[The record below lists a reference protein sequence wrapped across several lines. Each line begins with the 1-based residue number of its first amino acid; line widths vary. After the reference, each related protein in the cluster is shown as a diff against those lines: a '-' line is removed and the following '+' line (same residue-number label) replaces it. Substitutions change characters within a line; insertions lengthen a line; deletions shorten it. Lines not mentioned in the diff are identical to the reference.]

1 MRNKGNIS
9 NQKGTLLVEA
19 IAMLALIAMVT
30 PTLYKKSSE
39 RLQEI
44 QDINTASQAR
54 TMNSIVETFIK
65 ANYSALLEATSSSSG
80 VLGGT
85 IELSYL
91 DNGVEC
97 PGGAGKCFDVG
108 YSAYVPFG
116 YTPGELKNY
125 STPRVYVH
133 RDKDS
138 LISYVVYPSVIDPG
152 RKRASRIASLVG
164 ANGGTVMNT
173 GGGSSV
179 TSAIYGTGG
188 AWGLENE
195 MLEEINMSSLVD
207 NSLVVT
213 STEPITMSDM
223 DSEKFLY
230 RVPPEAEGNAE
241 DYYHNTMV
249 TDLYMGGHIENTQWA
264 SHAEDYY
271 SIFNVRKLTLNTN
284 CSRHLI
290 GYANS
295 SSSGVG
301 IATCDPTVA
310 DLYVGKPIYPFSG
323 PSDKSP
329 GVGNGNTGAAWIYGN
344 LSALKENFKL
354 FRENDSGY
362 ERASGYDVM
371 QFARVNESS
380 LAEEVVVF
388 RAENETGSARV
399 GMMDNFVQVFE
410 SGSTTGGP
418 TFMVGSAGNGGEG
431 GFIQAAQEGEWHM
444 VRLNSPDQLDPGVE
458 VSSYITYINRKGGA
472 VFINGDTSGSTFIN
486 DGGGLL
492 EVGKE
497 GSWIRANGVEN
508 NAELHLLVGKD
519 MEGLQAGLYDNRVF
533 TVGSNNM
540 GSDYMLRADNSI
552 GPNAAIGGG
561 NSRTALR
568 GGRLRVY
575 SSDYTADDDRYG
587 GSSMILHL
595 EGDGGD
601 VPAELNGVT
610 AVLSRFTDILGS
622 TYLGSKA
629 MEQNASTLVDGNYDR
644 RWTLGVAGS
653 AWVDDMLWARHAWFR
668 DSGFKELHA
677 GYSSY
682 SDYKNGSKA
691 AWLNVY
697 DDGIIVRDRV
707 RAEAQSSLRG
717 FSSDVMMEI
726 NSSKVYMTDLGGAKM
741 ELADNVARIGTD
753 NNFFYATDGAGVGD
767 NSSAVHMVGSSIANI
782 YTTDET
788 EGGKVD
794 IQKGAMIFRGQPD
807 ALDVSSTIEA
817 TTDRFTIVTS
827 DRGDLDEHAQVMVNN
842 DEMRLRYINFTVD
855 HMHEGGSST
864 TRFKVVPEGLN
875 VSDDDAN
882 VQVRGT
888 FHVTGNDLI
897 HIAPNLVVKS
907 EGDSSSANPHAVFEL
922 DPEYLQVWAKRDRTG
937 SFTGRGGSSTTEYQ
951 AMFRI
956 NPYDVGGGVSD
967 TTHTGSAS
975 VYIRKGAIELEES
988 TARDGDV
995 GYGADE
1001 GYGYIMANRLVSN
1014 VTGDNGTVPTVSA
1027 TGYEGRG
1034 NEYDRYMVNPAYTSV
1049 MHDIKLTTRGGA
1061 RLSDILPDY
1070 VLKGV
1075 YNLINNC
1082 AEGDNSVVCPVSN
1095 TGTDKWASPYIGQ
1108 LPYASCPPGYRNLA
1122 TVIPLSF
1129 NVGRAGDLVKETK
1142 ESGAPRW
1149 VVNERPRQ
1157 ARIMEKVLEAGVGD
1171 IAYPN
1176 LQEVSSITFNAVYN
1190 GASSFSGDFNTL
1202 GMKRAEGWF
1211 FGFDAMH
1218 PDASGSTNLSAIDPA
1233 PIAGDISQT
1242 EGYTPWTYMP
1252 NTNTAN
1258 KYAVAE
1264 PLYFQQNTW
1273 LKTTVDPTDN
1283 AWNAYMGFIYDTTS
1297 WPAGLGGSHAPVR
1310 SNYNIKGYNDSS
1322 ATGAE
1327 YGVNYVW
1334 NLFPIPINT
1343 LEGHA
1348 TVYCY
1353 FDRSQFGGD
1362 WGNLVDPVDQLA
1374 QLKDGSPRGVGEKT
1388 AGSNSAY
1395 VERLNDP
1402 SLKYNDPW

>member
-65 ANYSALLEATSSSSG
+65 ANYSALLDATSSSSD
-80 VLGGT
+80 VMGGT
-85 IELSYL
+85 IELGYL
-91 DNGVEC
+91 DNGEEC

-173 GGGSSV
+173 NSGSSV
-179 TSAIYGTGG
+179 TSSIYGTGG
-188 AWGLENE
+188 AWGLENA

-213 STEPITMSDM
+213 STEPITMTDM

-230 RVPPEAEGNAE
+230 RGPPEAEGNAE

-249 TDLYMGGHIENTQWA
+249 TDLYMGGHPENTNWG
-264 SHAEDYY
+264 SHSLDYY
-271 SIFNVRKLTLNTN
+271 SIFNVRKLMLNTRCN
-284 CSRHLI
+284 RVNI
-290 GYANS
+290 AYS
-295 SSSGVG
+295 SSSGVVPYD
-301 IATCDPTVA
+301 CDPEVA
-310 DLYVGKPIYPFSG
+310 DLYVGQPVGEFRGENS
-323 PSDKSP
+323 KSP
-329 GVGNGNTGAAWIYGN
+329 GSGNGNTGAAWIYGN
-344 LSALKENFKL
+344 LSALKNNFRL
-354 FRENDSGY
+354 FREDDSGY
-362 ERASGYDVM
+362 DRESGYDVM
-371 QFARVNESS
+371 QFARMNDSS
-380 LAEEVVVF
+380 SAEELVVF

-399 GMMDNFVQVFE
+399 GIMDNFVQVFE
-410 SGSTTGGP
+410 TGSTTGSP

-444 VRLNSPDQLDPGVE
+444 VRLNSPDQLDPDVE

-492 EVGKE
+492 EVGKD
-497 GSWIRANGVEN
+497 GSWIRAEN
-508 NAELHLLVGKD
+508 TDVNSNLHLLLGKD
-519 MEGLQAGLYDNRVF
+519 ILQGEGGYDKRVF
-533 TVGSNNM
+533 TVGSESM

-552 GPNAAIGGG
+552 GPGADIGRG
-561 NSRTALR
+561 NTRTALR

-575 SSDYTADDDRYG
+575 SSDYELADDAMIG
-587 GSSMILHL
+587 ASSMVIHL
-595 EGDGGD
+595 EGNGGD
-601 VPAELNGVT
+601 MAPNNLSGVT
-610 AVLSRFTDILGS
+610 TVLTRFTDILGS
-622 TYLGSKA
+622 TYLGSKD
-629 MEQNASTLVDGNYDR
+629 MEQNSALVDGSYNR

-653 AWVDDMLWARHAWFR
+653 AWVDDMLWARHAWFK
-668 DSGFKELHA
+668 DAGFKELHA

-697 DDGIIVRDRV
+697 DNKVVIRNRE
-707 RAEAQSSLRG
+707 RAEAQSTLQEG
-717 FSSDVMMEI
+717 SSDVMMKI
-726 NSSKVYMTDLGGAKM
+726 DSSAVYMTDLEGAWM
-741 ELADNVARIGTD
+741 ELADNTARIGTD
-753 NNFFYATDGAGVGD
+753 NNYFYATDGAGIGD
-767 NSSAVHMVGSSIANI
+767 NSSGVHVVGSSIANI
-782 YTTDET
+782 YTADESET
-788 EGGKVD
+788 GIVD
-794 IQKGAMIFRGQPD
+794 IQRGALILRGHPD
-807 ALDVSSTIEA
+807 ATDVSSTIEA
-817 TTDRFTIVTS
+817 TTDRFTIVTNN
-827 DRGDLDEHAQVMVNN
+827 RGDLDEHAQVMVNN
-842 DEMRLRYINFTVD
+842 DEMRLRYLDFTVD
-855 HMHEGGSST
+855 EMNEVGSST
-864 TRFKVVPEGLN
+864 TRFKVMPEGLN

-882 VQVRGT
+882 VQIRGT
-888 FHVTGNDLI
+888 LHVTGNDLI

-907 EGDSSSANPHAVFEL
+907 DGDSSSANPHAVFEL
-922 DPEYLQVWAKRDRTG
+922 DPEYMQVWAKKGRTG
-937 SFTGRGGSSTTEYQ
+937 DFAGVGGSSTTEYQ
-951 AMFRI
+951 AMLRI
-956 NPYDVGGGVSD
+956 NPYDVYGTQSD
-967 TTHTGSAS
+967 GSHTGSAS

-988 TARDGDV
+988 VARDSDV

-1001 GYGYIMANRLVSN
+1001 GYGYIMANRLVTN
-1014 VTGDNGTVPTVSA
+1014 VTGDAGTVPTVSA

-1082 AEGDNSVVCPVSN
+1082 AEGETSVICPASN

-1142 ESGAPRW
+1142 DSGAPRW

-1157 ARIMEKVLEAGVGD
+1157 ARIMEKVLETGVGD

-1202 GMKRAEGWF
+1202 GMKRSEGWF

-1218 PDASGSTNLSAIDPA
+1218 PDAAGSTNLSAIDPS
-1233 PIAGDISQT
+1233 PISGDISQT

-1252 NTNTAN
+1252 NTNTTA

-1297 WPAGLGGSHAPVR
+1297 WPAALGGSNAPVR

-1353 FDRSQFGGD
+1353 FDRSQFSGD